1 MKDPAAVNKTEPGII
16 GGPLRI
22 HQKIFVPNAVNKTEP
37 RIIGGPLRI
46 HQKIFVPNAVNA
58 VNKTKP
64 GNFVPTRPT
73 AGKNSGQERGK
84 L

>member
-22 HQKIFVPNAVNKTEP
+22 HQKIFVPNAVNKT
-37 RIIGGPLRI
+37 
-46 HQKIFVPNAVNA
+46 
-58 VNKTKP
+58 KP

>member
-1 MKDPAAVNKTEPGII
+1 MKEPGAVNKTEPGII

-22 HQKIFVPNAVNKTEP
+22 HQKIFVPNAVNKT
-37 RIIGGPLRI
+37 
-46 HQKIFVPNAVNA
+46 
-58 VNKTKP
+58 KP